1 MSFQDEQDDQGVS
14 LMAYD
19 QYSRWVRGIPVVPK
33 EEFTSLMQCVL
44 RGKEEHAMCSL
55 DRQRLEE
62 AKHARDQ
69 IVIALQRLVIQ
80 LARRF
85 VSRFQSLELLDLIQ
99 EGNLG
104 LLSAI
109 DQYPRNGTGDGF
121 LGYATVYIRQALWRA
136 YLERD
141 GLIVI
146 PEGVGTVLN
155 QARRA
160 QQQLG
165 SGGGEQASLA
175 VLASAVGMREQDL
188 AEVLALYEQ
197 RRSFHRLHN
206 PFNEDDAEDL
216 HEQVSVFASWVTS
229 DEEQATP
236 LQQRVHEV
244 VAALV
249 PREREVVTLHYG
261 LEGQVLTC
269 LELAE
274 RMGTTEKAIEQVGYR
289 ARARLRKTL
298 ASLVLGGRAEDEGQ
312 VA

>member
-1 MSFQDEQDDQGVS
+1 MSFHDEQDDQGVS

-19 QYSRWVRGIPVVPK
+19 QYSRWVRGIPVLPK
-33 EEFTSLMQCVL
+33 EEITSLMQCVL
-44 RGKEEHAMCSL
+44 RGKEEQATCSL
-55 DRQRLEE
+55 DRRRLEE
-62 AKHARDQ
+62 AHQAREQ
-69 IVIALQRLVIQ
+69 IVIALQRLVIH

-85 VSRFQSLELLDLIQ
+85 VSRFQSLELPDLIQ

-109 DQYPRNGTGDGF
+109 DQYPGNGTGDGF
-121 LGYATVYIRQALWRA
+121 VGYATVCIRQALWRA

-155 QARRA
+155 QTRRA
-160 QQQLG
+160 LQQLA
-165 SGGGEQASLA
+165 SGGGEEASLA
-175 VLASAVGMREQDL
+175 VLASEVGMREQDL

-206 PFNEDDAEDL
+206 PFNENDAEDL
-216 HEQVSVFASWVTS
+216 HEQVSVFASWVRS

-236 LQQRVHEV
+236 LRQRVHEA
-244 VAALV
+244 VAALL
-249 PREREVVTLHYG
+249 PREREVVTLRYG

-298 ASLVLGGRAEDEGQ
+298 ASLVLGGPAEDEGK